1 MSKSDEVKHLDGVLK
16 YGFQFETQK
25 TFMRNYKVILTNEF
39 SMLHQDDMDEIICV
53 SALWVWKTLFPWGHP
68 SPLVLKI
75 LLLLLPH
82 RVLPEL

>member
-1 MSKSDEVKHLDGVLK
+1 
-16 YGFQFETQK
+16 
-25 TFMRNYKVILTNEF
+25 
-39 SMLHQDDMDEIICV
+39 MLHQDNMDEIICV